1 MKFHWQEFSCQWNSG
16 GKLEA
21 TASWV
26 PEPLA
31 LNESWT
37 ITWASVK
44 RCLDLPG
51 LESDLHQEM
60 ISPGMNQKEGGI
72 WFFLSSPWWKYIQ
85 MCKIDNLLKER
96 IRWLWPSKCKQT
108 VLFLLSIKPR
118 VGCKR
123 ESEGSADLEAEIHQ
137 ALKCDDEQ
145 QENCRKLI
153 IYKFEPD
160 TDMSNDVI
168 ITEALA
174 GLFIV

>member
-1 MKFHWQEFSCQWNSG
+1 M
-16 GKLEA
+16 
-21 TASWV
+21 
-26 PEPLA
+26 
-31 LNESWT
+31 
-37 ITWASVK
+37 
-44 RCLDLPG
+44 
-51 LESDLHQEM
+51 
-60 ISPGMNQKEGGI
+60 
-72 WFFLSSPWWKYIQ
+72 
-85 MCKIDNLLKER
+85 
-96 IRWLWPSKCKQT
+96 
-108 VLFLLSIKPR
+108 LFLLSIKPR

-174 GLFIV
+174 GLFIG